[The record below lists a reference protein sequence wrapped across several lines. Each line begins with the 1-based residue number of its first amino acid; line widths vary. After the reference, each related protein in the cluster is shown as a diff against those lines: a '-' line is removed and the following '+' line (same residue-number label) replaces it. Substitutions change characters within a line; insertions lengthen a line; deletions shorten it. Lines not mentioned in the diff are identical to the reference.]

1 MLNEKDMIFDS
12 HAHYDDEQF
21 DADRDEILE
30 EIHKSGIGRIVNV
43 ASDINSSYK
52 CIELSKKYD
61 WIYASAGVHP
71 EFADTVNDNTLAELE
86 GLLKKPK
93 VVALGE
99 IGLDYYYDDVARD
112 VQREAFRRQLEL
124 AVHLDVPVIIHDREA
139 HGDTLS
145 IVQSFGGKVKGIMH
159 CFSGSRE
166 FAEQML
172 KLGFYI
178 SFSGS
183 VTFKNAKKLS
193 EVADFIP
200 NDRILAETD
209 CPYLAPVPNRGKRNS
224 SLFLPDTI
232 RFLANL
238 RSTPY
243 DEICRII
250 YDNSCR
256 VFGIK

>member
-1 MLNEKDMIFDS
+1 MIFDS
-12 HAHYDDEQF
+12 HAHYDDERF
-21 DADRDEILE
+21 DADRHEILDE
-30 EIHKSGIGRIVNV
+30 VHASGVAKIVNV

-52 CIELSKKYD
+52 CIELAEKYD
-61 WIYASAGVHP
+61 WIYASAGIHP
-71 EFADTVNDNTLAELE
+71 DVADTANEKNMKILAELLE
-86 GLLKKPK
+86 HKR

-99 IGLDYYYDDVARD
+99 IGLDYYYDDVPRD
-112 VQREAFRRQLEL
+112 VQRKAFLRQLEL
-124 AVHLDVPVIIHDREA
+124 AAEKDVPVIIHDRDA

-145 IVQSFGGKVKGIMH
+145 AVKSFDGKIKGIMH

-166 FAEQML
+166 FAEEML

-183 VTFKNAKKLS
+183 VTFKNAKNLS
-193 EVADFIP
+193 AAAGFVP

-224 SLFLPDTI
+224 SLFIPDTI

-238 RSTPY
+238 RTTPY
-243 DEICRII
+243 DEMCRIT
-250 YDNSCR
+250 YENACR
-256 VFGIK
+256 VFGIDE